1 MATSQTAGEPVTT
14 LTDLPLMLTV
24 EETARVLRIGRN
36 RAYEAVSQGSIPSI
50 RIGRK
55 IRVPRKA
62 LAEWIGE
69 DLEQQPPG
77 QAPSVSHSL
86 DGADASR
93 NVTYTEQAR

>member
-1 MATSQTAGEPVTT
+1 MASSQRAVDPVTT

-36 RAYEAVSQGSIPSI
+36 RAYEAVGDGSIPSM

-62 LAEWIGE
+62 LAECIGE
-69 DLEQQPPG
+69 VDQHRAGPSPDDMESASPDG
-77 QAPSVSHSL
+77 Q
-86 DGADASR
+86 DARGSF
-93 NVTYTEQAR
+93 Q

>member
-14 LTDLPLMLTV
+14 LADLPLMLTV

-62 LAEWIGE
+62 LAECIGE
-69 DLEQQPPG
+69 ADQDHAGPSPDDMEPASPDDG
-77 QAPSVSHSL
+77 QDARESSH
-86 DGADASR
+86 
-93 NVTYTEQAR
+93 

>member
-1 MATSQTAGEPVTT
+1 MATSQTAGDPVTT

-62 LAEWIGE
+62 LADWIGD
-69 DLEQQPPG
+69 DLEEQPARRP
-77 QAPSVSHSL
+77 PSVTHS
-86 DGADASR
+86 SETSS
-93 NVTYTEQAR
+93 NVAFTEHAR